1 MFMSICCLCGHS
13 PNYLYM
19 NDLESLVDI
28 SHEFDLDL
36 DHSEEEEEEEE
47 EEISLLFDEKSAQ
60 EFIENTL
67 LLMDQ
72 FIQDN
77 PKLITEPTF
86 YENFE
91 YEIQEIVYSSLEPL
105 KPKPDIWFEWNQID
119 ELFKE
124 EINLLLEKIF
134 EIFFTTIYPRRSFER
149 SIILKYINE
158 PQKQIIER
166 KIRLLK
172 NKPQP
177 VQRTKEWY
185 EFRYQLITASNA
197 YKAFESQAMKNQLI
211 YEKCHPLTTN
221 FVTTGQINI
230 NTTLHW
236 GQMCEPLSV
245 MFYEREYRTR
255 VDDFGCIQ
263 HETYSFL
270 GASPDG
276 INIDPTNHR
285 YGRMLEIKNIVNREI
300 DGIPKKE
307 YWVQMQLQME
317 TCDLDECDF
326 LETKFTK
333 YDSESDYFADDTNDK
348 CVIMYFANGEGNP
361 KYIYQPLYLLDQPIE
376 EIEIWQ
382 EKQMEEGEKQGLNW
396 IMNIYLKLEIMS
408 CVLVTRNRRWFQ
420 DNVHELDAIWRIIE
434 QERET
439 GYDHRASNKREKR
452 SQSITNEVDS
462 KEAGGCFILLNKET
476 GKTSVRL
483 PTF

>member
-1 MFMSICCLCGHS
+1 
-13 PNYLYM
+13 
-19 NDLESLVDI
+19 
-28 SHEFDLDL
+28 
-36 DHSEEEEEEEE
+36 
-47 EEISLLFDEKSAQ
+47 
-60 EFIENTL
+60 
-67 LLMDQ
+67 
-72 FIQDN
+72 
-77 PKLITEPTF
+77 
-86 YENFE
+86 
-91 YEIQEIVYSSLEPL
+91 
-105 KPKPDIWFEWNQID
+105 
-119 ELFKE
+119 
-124 EINLLLEKIF
+124 
-134 EIFFTTIYPRRSFER
+134 
-149 SIILKYINE
+149 
-158 PQKQIIER
+158 
-166 KIRLLK
+166 
-172 NKPQP
+172 
-177 VQRTKEWY
+177 
-185 EFRYQLITASNA
+185 
-197 YKAFESQAMKNQLI
+197 MKNQLI

-361 KYIYQPLYLLDQPIE
+361 KYIYQPLYLLDQPVQ

-452 SQSITNEVDS
+452 SQSITNEVDG

-483 PTF
+483 PTFYPTF